1 MRAIAAQAD
10 VPTIFTCF
18 KPIDVSEEPSAV
30 DITSQMMINTM
41 DTIKTVADVNMKSI
55 NIAVY
60 SEGELANTS
69 QLVLTSE

>member
-1 MRAIAAQAD
+1 M
-10 VPTIFTCF
+10 IFTCF

-30 DITSQMMINTM
+30 DTTSQMMINTM
-41 DTIKTVADVNMKSI
+41 DTIKTVADANMKSI

-69 QLVLTSE
+69 